1 MSLEGLLLSK
11 RNQVEDNTGG
21 LQLGDTSSH
30 QTPETAEWRLTRT
43 ARGMGTADGQSF
55 YKGDSSLGRQYA
67 WAWTV
72 GTAHAAEGTPVVC
85 RSQGA
90 AAAESPCGLQWEL
103 AGQHGLEARH
113 RVSL

>member
-85 RSQGA
+85 RSQ
-90 AAAESPCGLQWEL
+90 
-103 AGQHGLEARH
+103 
-113 RVSL
+113 VSTLCTSYYNSKMKV